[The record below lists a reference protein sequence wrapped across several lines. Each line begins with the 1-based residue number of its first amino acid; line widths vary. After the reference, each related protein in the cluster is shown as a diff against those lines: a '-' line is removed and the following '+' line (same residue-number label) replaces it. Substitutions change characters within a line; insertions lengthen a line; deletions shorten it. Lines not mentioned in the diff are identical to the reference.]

1 MEKPEKHKTEKISD
15 RAPKLRAA
23 ILFFIK
29 KAPNALGR
37 VSLCKQLY
45 YADGHYYQKFS
56 ESITELDYLH
66 IEGSPQP
73 ILFNELMHEMILN
86 GDVEV
91 TPQVVS
97 KDTGKGAIMVLKG
110 LSYKALVSTPDVFTR
125 EEKKVLNSVAL
136 TFKGDL
142 TLETRYYPNLYQQY
156 TQTGLY
162 EKIPLETLPDGMRPR
177 LQWKAWAD
185 KVFRLLWQ

>member
-1 MEKPEKHKTEKISD
+1 METPEKQKTEKISD

-29 KAPNALGR
+29 KAPNVLHR
-37 VSLCKQLY
+37 ISLCKQLY

-56 ESITELDYLH
+56 ESITEFDYLH

-73 ILFNELMHEMILN
+73 LLFNELMNELIT
-86 GDVEV
+86 GGEVEV
-91 TPQVVS
+91 IPQVVS
-97 KDTGKGAIMVLKG
+97 QDSGKGPIKVLKG
-110 LSYKALVSTPDVFTR
+110 LSYRALVSSPDIFTR

-162 EKIPLETLPDGMRPR
+162 EKIPLETLPDGTRPR